1 MAHIGIEHLLQ
12 QSSRLGVHPVAGPRT
27 GCAISR
33 VEIADLGSLDALP
46 AGTLVIADV
55 SEPPSAYRV
64 DIAIRQASAQRL
76 AGLVLPVELSLALTS
91 QDLAERG
98 GVPVLRAPG
107 QKASDLA
114 VAIDRMVN
122 SQASDVLT
130 RTHFAMERVRE
141 AAAGGTAEDRVG
153 PVLAAAGDALGGTV
167 ELTTD
172 PQVGWAEETAVFIGE
187 VPRGRLVFE
196 PAERDG
202 GAGNDAAGLALP
214 GIASV
219 VSKLLLRQ
227 VQHRFAP
234 RQTSADLIAQLVV
247 AESSRVDSL
256 AEQAYGIGF
265 PLQLS
270 HVVAWLEFT
279 DPGDTSHHP
288 PRALQSAL
296 ELYALELFE
305 RRDEL
310 WHIAFIRDDALIVSS
325 ESPGRGDHQRR
336 LREVA
341 AGIADHAQTLTDGRW
356 QSTVGMGTPQVGAT
370 GLRQSAAEARI
381 AAETAVASG
390 RIGHIEATDVTG
402 LRRVLL
408 DFYAS
413 PTSRKLLEDLLHP
426 LDSADPQRTATAVTT
441 LLAYL
446 SHRNSPAK
454 ASRELRLHPNAVSY
468 RMRKIAKA
476 LQLDLDDPDTRFA
489 VELACRVRLLSSE
502 RR

>member
-1 MAHIGIEHLLQ
+1 M
-12 QSSRLGVHPVAGPRT
+12 AGPRE
-27 GCAISR
+27 GCRISR
-33 VEIADLGSLDALP
+33 VEIADIGSLDALE

-55 SEPPSAYRV
+55 SEPPSAYRI
-64 DIAIRQASAQRL
+64 DIAIRQASAQGL
-76 AGLVLPVELSLALTS
+76 AGLVLPVRAPIALTA

-98 GVPVLRAPG
+98 GVPVLQAPG
-107 QKASDLA
+107 QRASDLA
-114 VAIDRMVN
+114 VAIDRMIN

-130 RTHFAMERVRE
+130 RVRFAMEKVRE
-141 AAAGGTAEDRVG
+141 AAEGTSRDAVG
-153 PVLAAAGDALGGTV
+153 EVFAAASEALGGRV
-167 ELTTD
+167 ELDAD

-187 VPRGRLVFE
+187 VPRGRLVFT
-196 PAERDG
+196 PADPDG
-202 GAGNDAAGLALP
+202 GSGDDAAGLTLP
-214 GIASV
+214 GIASM
-219 VSKLLLRQ
+219 VSKVLLRE
-227 VQHRFAP
+227 VQDRFAP
-234 RQTSADLIAQLVV
+234 RQTSAELIAQLVV
-247 AESSRVDSL
+247 AEPSRVDSL
-256 AEQAYGIGF
+256 SDQAHQLGF

-270 HVVAWLEFT
+270 HVVAWVEFT
-279 DPGDTSHHP
+279 APEDTSHHP

-305 RRDEL
+305 NRDEL

-325 ESPGRGDHQRR
+325 EGPGKGDQQRR

-341 AGIADHAQTLTDGRW
+341 AGIADHAQTLTGGRW
-356 QSTVGMGTPQVGAT
+356 ESTVGMGTPQVGAT

-390 RIGHIEATDVTG
+390 RVGHIVATDVTG

-426 LDSADPQRTATAVTT
+426 LGSEDPHRTETAVRT

-454 ASRELRLHPNAVSY
+454 AGKDLQLHPNAVSY
-468 RMRKIAKA
+468 RMRKITKA

-502 RR
+502 TG

>member
-1 MAHIGIEHLLQ
+1 MAHIGIEHILR
-12 QSSRLGVHPVAGPRT
+12 QSSRMGIEAVAGPRE
-27 GCAISR
+27 GRRISR
-33 VEIADLGSLDALP
+33 VEIADIGSIDSLP

-55 SEPPSAYRV
+55 SEPPSAYRI
-64 DIAIRQASAQRL
+64 DIAIRQASAQEL
-76 AGLVLPVELSLALTS
+76 AGLVFPAELSPALTS

-98 GVPVLRAPG
+98 GIPVLRAPG

-122 SQASDVLT
+122 SEASDVLT
-130 RTHFAMERVRE
+130 RTRFALDRVRE
-141 AAAGGTAEDRVG
+141 AAEGPSEGRVEA
-153 PVLAAAGDALGGTV
+153 VLTAAGRALGGKV
-167 ELTTD
+167 ELRTD
-172 PQVGWAEETAVFIGE
+172 PQVGWTEETAVFVGE
-187 VPRGRLVFE
+187 APRGKLVFE
-196 PAERDG
+196 LDDQDG
-202 GAGNDAAGLALP
+202 YAGDDAARLALP

-219 VSKLLLRQ
+219 VSKVLLRE
-227 VQHRFAP
+227 VQRRFAP
-234 RQTSADLIAQLVV
+234 RQTSAELIAQLVV

-256 AEQAYGIGF
+256 ADQAYKLGF

-279 DPGDTSHHP
+279 DPGDTSQLP
-288 PRALQSAL
+288 PRTLQSAL
-296 ELYALELFE
+296 ELHALELFE
-305 RRDEL
+305 HRDEL

-325 ESPGRGDHQRR
+325 ENPGRGDQQRR

-341 AGIADHAQTLTDGRW
+341 AGIADHARILAGGRW
-356 QSTVGMGTPQVGAT
+356 ESTVGLGAPQVGAS
-370 GLRQSAAEARI
+370 GLRQSASEARI

-390 RIGHIEATDVTG
+390 RIGHIEVTDVTG

-426 LDSADPQRTATAVTT
+426 LDSTDPHRTETAVRT

-454 ASRELRLHPNAVSY
+454 AARELQLHPNAVSY
-468 RMRKIAKA
+468 RIRKITKD

-489 VELACRVRLLSSE
+489 VELACRVRLLSAE